1 MQYLNAME
9 FDDIVNAKNQAAMN
23 AWQERM
29 WSIGSGILKL
39 ASKYCH
45 DQPCYVVGLRGGAF
59 NYCIEVTFDEDEGI
73 EAHWMMR
80 FPIPGAVM
88 HPEAKVRHEVAV
100 MRYLYEKTN
109 IPVPRVVAWGTAK
122 DNIFEGVGPFIIMEF
137 VKGQSLYEV
146 LKGTPIKEVFRPRS
160 ADEYL
165 RELARKAEAGEG
177 DDEVLS
183 PDISD
188 ETLSVVYRQLA
199 NVYLEL
205 SEHNF
210 DKIGSLDMVEG
221 PAPTWTVNAPPY
233 TNFTNELER
242 VAGVPKEGMYRRW
255 NTNSYNLGSLTL
267 G

>member
-1 MQYLNAME
+1 MD
-9 FDDIVNAKNQAAMN
+9 FDDIAYAENQATMH
-23 AWQERM
+23 AWQDRM

-45 DQPCYVVGLRGGAF
+45 DQPCYAVGLRGGAF
-59 NYCIEVTFDEDEGI
+59 NYCIEVAFDEDEGV

-109 IPVPRVVAWGTAK
+109 IPVPRIVAWGTAE

-137 VKGQSLYEV
+137 VPGKSLYEL
-146 LKGTPIKEVFRPRS
+146 LKGTPIDEVFRPQS

-165 RELARKAEAGEG
+165 KELARKAKAGEG
-177 DDEVLS
+177 DNEVLCPIIDDS
-183 PDISD
+183 IL
-188 ETLSVVYRQLA
+188 TKVYRQIA

-205 SEHNF
+205 SEHSF
-210 DKIGSLDMVEG
+210 DKIGSLEMTEG
-221 PAPTWTVNAPPY
+221 LEPTWAVTAPPY
-233 TNFTNELER
+233 TNLTNELER
-242 VAGVPKEGMYRRW
+242 VAGVPKEGMCHRSKRYLVTW
-255 NTNSYNLGSLTL
+255 EV
-267 G
+267 